1 MKQQNNT
8 KYLVVNIL
16 IFTFVISSC
25 GTDSKKDTEVTL
37 KVSALSVNE
46 ISKKLIFNP
55 KSTQNYLVAINDLE
69 SLEDKNN
76 RTKLLLGMAHMYQ
89 GEVY

>member
-1 MKQQNNT
+1 MKQQNNM

-16 IFTFVISSC
+16 IFIFVISSC

-46 ISKKLIFNP
+46 ISNTSSEYVK
-55 KSTQNYLVAINDLE
+55 
-69 SLEDKNN
+69 
-76 RTKLLLGMAHMYQ
+76 
-89 GEVY
+89 

>member
-1 MKQQNNT
+1 MDARTMQQIII
-8 KYLVVNIL
+8 KKFFIVNIL

-37 KVSALSVNE
+37 NVSALSVNE

-76 RTKLLLGMAHMYQ
+76 RIKFF
-89 GEVY
+89 